1 MRFLPFLAI
10 AALGSQ
16 LAAQDPPTPGGAQP
30 ANGAEPSAGGAAI
43 QRGRLRTIRITTGDI
58 FDEATQQARPLA
70 SLIDALHWTTREE
83 VVRRELWFAEGDVV
97 DTDTAAELER
107 NLRAL
112 GLFAEARVRL
122 VPTGTADEVDLEITT
137 RDRLSISFGG
147 GASYVGGV
155 TGVRAAIGESNLLG
169 YGNRLVGSFAET
181 DDGEYRGS
189 LVYSDLHVLDTWHT
203 GGVRLSRT
211 DDGDSIGL
219 ELRRPF
225 KHLGDPRSY
234 GVVLAHD
241 ELATDFFRNGDSVAE
256 VPEFRSSLAAD
267 LLWASG
273 PREHRRKFGFVLTAE
288 QRDYDPARGVLAPAF
303 RVPGD
308 TDSVFVGPT
317 WSTRWIQ
324 GFRKVNNVDT
334 LDFVQD
340 VVLGASVAATVGGRW
355 RDEAGRGAEVQPEAT
370 VEANWAAEPVDHV
383 LTNLA
388 LRVGGRW
395 TGAGDAAWNAGATA
409 RAFVLLAERNTL
421 ATFVDFDAVEET
433 QDLRVELTLGEDNGL
448 RGYGARQFA
457 GTRRLRAVV
466 ENRFDTGL
474 ELATLRLGLVAFAD
488 FGQTGTDGDLGP
500 TYRSVGAGLRIGS
513 RPLLGD
519 GVFRIDFAK
528 PLDDVIGESD
538 GWKVSLTVGQVFT
551 FGGNTTVA
559 GTR

>member
-1 MRFLPFLAI
+1 MRLLPFLAI
-10 AALGSQ
+10 ATLGTIV
-16 LAAQDPPTPGGAQP
+16 AAQDAGTGSGATGN
-30 ANGAEPSAGGAAI
+30 ALTAEPAL
-43 QRGRLRTIRITTGDI
+43 RGRLRTIRFTTGDI
-58 FDEATQQARPLA
+58 FDEKTKAERPLA
-70 SLIDALHWTTREE
+70 ALVDALHWTTREE

-97 DTDTAAELER
+97 DASMVAELER

-112 GLFAEARVRL
+112 GLFAEARARL
-122 VPTGTADEVDLEITT
+122 VPTEVAGEVDLEVTT
-137 RDRLSISFGG
+137 RDRLSITFGG
-147 GASYVGGV
+147 GASFVGGV

-169 YGNRLVGSFAET
+169 YGNRLVGSFAESS
-181 DDGEYRGS
+181 DGEYRGT

-211 DDGDSIGL
+211 DDGDSIGF
-219 ELRRPF
+219 ELQRPF
-225 KHLGDPRSY
+225 KHLADPRSY
-234 GVVLAHD
+234 GVALAHD

-256 VPEFRSSLAAD
+256 VPELRSSLTTD

-273 PREHRRKFGFVLTAE
+273 PREHRDKFGFVLTAL
-288 QRDYDPARGVLAPAF
+288 QRDYEPARGVLAPAF

-308 TDSVFVGPT
+308 TDSVFFGPT

-324 GFRKVNNVDT
+324 GFRKVKNVDT

-340 VVLGASVAATVGGRW
+340 VVLGASVAATIGARW
-355 RDEAGRGAEVQPEAT
+355 RAEDGQGAEVQPEASL
-370 VEANWAAEPVDHV
+370 EASWATEPFAHV
-383 LTNLA
+383 LTNVA
-388 LRVGGRW
+388 ARGGGRW
-395 TGAGDAAWNAGATA
+395 TDAGDAAWRAGATA
-409 RAFVLLAERNTL
+409 RAFLLLAEWDTL

-433 QDLRVELTLGEDNGL
+433 QDLAVELTLGEDNGL

-457 GTRRLRAVV
+457 GTRRLRAIV
-466 ENRFDTGL
+466 ENRLDTGI
-474 ELATLRLGLVAFAD
+474 EVATLRLGLVAFAD

-519 GVFRIDFAK
+519 GVFRVDFAK
-528 PLDDVIGESD
+528 PLDDVIGEND

>member
-1 MRFLPFLAI
+1 MRLLPFLVI
-10 AALGSQ
+10 ATLGTVV
-16 LAAQDPPTPGGAQP
+16 AAQDTAAGSGATTHAP
-30 ANGAEPSAGGAAI
+30 ATEPAL
-43 QRGRLRTIRITTGDI
+43 RGRLRTIRIVTGDI
-58 FDEATQQARPLA
+58 FDEKTKAERPLA
-70 SLIDALHWTTREE
+70 ALVDALHWTTREE

-97 DTDTAAELER
+97 DASMAAEFER

-112 GLFAEARVRL
+112 GLFAEARARL
-122 VPTGTADEVDLEITT
+122 VPTGVAGEVDLEVTT
-137 RDRLSISFGG
+137 RDRLSITFGG

-169 YGNRLVGSFAET
+169 YGNRLVGSFAESS
-181 DDGEYRGS
+181 DGEYRGS

-203 GGVRLSRT
+203 GGVRVSRT

-219 ELRRPF
+219 EVRRPF
-225 KHLGDPRSY
+225 KHLADPRSY
-234 GVVLAHD
+234 GVTFAHD
-241 ELATDFFRNGDSVAE
+241 ELATNFYRDGDSVAE
-256 VPEFRSSLAAD
+256 VPELRSSLAAD

-273 PREHRRKFGFVLTAE
+273 PREHRDKLGFVLTAQ
-288 QRDYDPARGVLAPAF
+288 QRDYELARGVLAPAF
-303 RVPGD
+303 HVPGD
-308 TDSVFVGPT
+308 TDSVFFGPT

-324 GFRKVNNVDT
+324 SFRKVNNVDT

-340 VVLGASVAATVGGRW
+340 VVLGASLAATVGARW
-355 RDEAGRGAEVQPEAT
+355 RDEVGQGAELQPEAT
-370 VEANWAAEPVDHV
+370 VEASWATEPLTHL

-388 LRVGGRW
+388 VHGGARW
-395 TGAGDAAWNAGATA
+395 TGPGDAAWNAGATA
-409 RAFVLLAERNTL
+409 RAFVLLADRDTL

-433 QDLRVELTLGEDNGL
+433 QDLAVELTLGEDNGL
-448 RGYGARQFA
+448 RGYRARQFS

-474 ELATLRLGLVAFAD
+474 ELATLRIGLVAFAD
-488 FGQTGTDGDLGP
+488 FGNVGTDGDLGP

-528 PLDDVIGESD
+528 PLDDVVGESD